1 MKTEFHSKKRAKL
14 IIEQRLRGIKTRF
27 DMKRRKCTK
36 KVDRF
41 TIQKENNDEAKNKR
55 SSFLV

>member
-14 IIEQRLRGIKTRF
+14 IIEQRLREIKTRF
-27 DMKRRKCTK
+27 DMKRICTK